1 MDVSASYFGEAINIQ
16 ILLIG
21 VVTLLLARWLIT
33 RSKYNYNLP
42 PGPIAFPIIGNI
54 PQMATTTDINL
65 KMKELRKQFGGI
77 FRLNFGSETFV
88 IVCKTEWILE
98 GLVKKGDEFK
108 GRPFWMYLAKIITQ
122 KKGIAFNTGKEWKD
136 LKKFTISTLRDL
148 GMGKKKLEEQI
159 YLEIQTLAD
168 AFQSHNGKPFSLKDP
183 QAHFSLSIVYY
194 IVFGERIRF
203 GEPEFQEIADD
214 LRFFFNNV
222 SAFMPE
228 NFFPFLR
235 FFRWNSPLEQII
247 KNNNKIR
254 SYIKEKIREH
264 KETFNVGDIRDFIDV
279 YLLTL
284 EKEPNSES
292 LSEENIFQA
301 IMDLFM
307 AGTDTTSTI
316 VNWAF
321 VHMAKYPEIQDKC
334 RAEIEKITDLN
345 RPVTMEDKRH
355 LTYVA
360 ATLLE
365 VQRIAPVAP
374 LTVPHASVLD
384 TTLGGYDIPK
394 NTIVQFNLMA
404 AHYDPKYWDKPEEF
418 RPERWIGEN
427 NELKKNEAY
436 MPFSLGPRICAGIS
450 LANIETF
457 MAFTNILQRFKL
469 ESPDETPMTMEGKQS
484 GITYV
489 PVNDNIRA
497 IPL

>member
-1 MDVSASYFGEAINIQ
+1 MDVSASYFVEAINIQ
-16 ILLIG
+16 SLLIG

-77 FRLNFGSETFV
+77 FKLYFGSETMV

-98 GLVKKGDEFK
+98 GLVKKGEEFK
-108 GRPFWMYLAKIITQ
+108 GRPYWMYVPRIITQ
-122 KKGIAFNTGKEWKD
+122 KKGIFFNTGKEWKD

-159 YLEIQTLAD
+159 YMETQTLGD

-183 QAHFSLSIVYY
+183 LAHFSLSIVYY
-194 IVFGERIRF
+194 ITFGERIRF
-203 GEPEFQEIADD
+203 GKPEFQEIVDD
-214 LRFFFNNV
+214 LRFFFNNI

-228 NFFPFLR
+228 NFFPFIR
-235 FFRWNSPLEQII
+235 FFRWNSPINQII
-247 KNNNKIR
+247 KKNKKIR
-254 SYIKEKIREH
+254 NYVKEKIREH

>member
-1 MDVSASYFGEAINIQ
+1 MDVSASYFVEAINIQ
-16 ILLIG
+16 SLLIG

-77 FRLNFGSETFV
+77 FKLYFGSETMV

-98 GLVKKGDEFK
+98 GLVKKGEEFK
-108 GRPFWMYLAKIITQ
+108 GRPYWMYVPRIITQ
-122 KKGIAFNTGKEWKD
+122 KKGIFFNTGKEWKD

-159 YLEIQTLAD
+159 YMETQTLGD

-183 QAHFSLSIVYY
+183 LAHFSLSIVYY
-194 IVFGERIRF
+194 ITFGERIRF
-203 GEPEFQEIADD
+203 GKPEFQEIVDD
-214 LRFFFNNV
+214 LRFFFNNI

-228 NFFPFLR
+228 NFFPFIR
-235 FFRWNSPLEQII
+235 FFRWNSPINQII
-247 KNNNKIR
+247 KKNKKIR
-254 SYIKEKIREH
+254 NYVKEKIREH

-365 VQRIAPVAP
+365 VQRIAPV
-374 LTVPHASVLD
+374 
-384 TTLGGYDIPK
+384 
-394 NTIVQFNLMA
+394 
-404 AHYDPKYWDKPEEF
+404 
-418 RPERWIGEN
+418 
-427 NELKKNEAY
+427 
-436 MPFSLGPRICAGIS
+436 
-450 LANIETF
+450 
-457 MAFTNILQRFKL
+457 
-469 ESPDETPMTMEGKQS
+469 GKQAV
-484 GITYV
+484 T
-489 PVNDNIRA
+489 
-497 IPL
+497 